1 MIVFVRVDGLLF
13 INLAEAEWG
22 DMGITNRFH
31 IRKLQLILTQY
42 KARYER
48 KREKIRRGELD
59 LEEDEDEIGTE
70 YSPSELSDIIRQEGM
85 SDSESEGDPHEHV
98 RLVCSLDLCLLIGVR
113 RKVTMDTMMKRMT
126 IMF

>member
-1 MIVFVRVDGLLF
+1 VDGLLF
-13 INLAEAEWG
+13 INLAEGEWA

-48 KREKIRRGELD
+48 KKDKIRRGDLD

-85 SDSESEGDPHEHV
+85 SESESEPDERQV
-98 RLVCSLDLCLLIGVR
+98 RLPSPPSLSHRDPYSTKR
-113 RKVTMDTMMKRMT
+113 AMTMTTKRTRTSMR
-126 IMF
+126 

>member
-1 MIVFVRVDGLLF
+1 
-13 INLAEAEWG
+13 
-22 DMGITNRFH
+22 MGITNRFH
-31 IRKLQLILTQY
+31 IRKLQLILVQY

-85 SDSESEGDPHEHV
+85 SDSESEPDQQGQV
-98 RLVCSLDLCLLIGVR
+98 RFLDLLCCCCCCCLKLFDR
-113 RKVTMDTMMKRMT
+113 MMKMMKDMMMKM
-126 IMF
+126 IML

>member
-1 MIVFVRVDGLLF
+1 MLF
-13 INLAEAEWG
+13 INLAEAEWA

-48 KREKIRRGELD
+48 KKDKIRRGELD

-70 YSPSELSDIIRQEGM
+70 YSPSELSEIIRQEGM
-85 SDSESEGDPHEHV
+85 SDSESEPEEHQV
-98 RLVCSLDLCLLIGVR
+98 GPSLRHPL
-113 RKVTMDTMMKRMT
+113 MT
-126 IMF
+126 CTGPRWQ